1 MTDLVRL
8 AALPA
13 VALVL
18 VSGVLGV
25 QLANGGGT
33 FEPLQSA
40 DPCVARTVTSQADGM
55 DGLTE
60 RLVLLGIDGAACR
73 LHVSREALTLE
84 LAQPGPRTDAE
95 IDALRQGLLDA
106 VQRMK
111 DDGTLPPASELVD
124 EALDNADLNG
134 FLEAAIRALPDSV
147 VNAALKIDD
156 VLIRTINDLDLRS
169 ILANLD
175 NEQDLY
181 DQINAAVDPGG
192 QGLPRRPPPRPL
204 ALTDDRMIRA
214 RCASPSATSRS
225 GGPGRTRTP

>member
-1 MTDLVRL
+1 M
-8 AALPA
+8 
-13 VALVL
+13 
-18 VSGVLGV
+18 LGV
-25 QLANGGGT
+25 QVANGGGT

-40 DPCVARTVTSQADGM
+40 DPCVARTVTSQADGI

-60 RLVLLGIDGAACR
+60 RLVLLGIDAAACR

-95 IDALRQGLLDA
+95 IDALREGLLDA
-106 VQRMK
+106 VQQMK

-124 EALDNADLNG
+124 EALDNADLNS

-147 VNAALKIDD
+147 VNSALKTDD
-156 VLIRTINDLDLRS
+156 VLIRTIDDLDLRS

-175 NEQDLY
+175 DRAGPQRP
-181 DQINAAVDPGG
+181 DQRRGDPGG

-225 GGPGRTRTP
+225 GGPGRNRTP

>member
-1 MTDLVRL
+1 MTGTARLVG
-8 AALPA
+8 LPA

-33 FEPLQSA
+33 FEPLRSA
-40 DPCVARTVTSQADGM
+40 DPCVARHVTSKATGM
-55 DGLTE
+55 DALTE
-60 RLVLLGIDGAACR
+60 RLVLLGLDGAACR

-95 IDALRQGLLDA
+95 VDALRAGLLAA

-111 DDGTLPPASELVD
+111 DDGTLPPASDLVD

-147 VNAALKIDD
+147 VNAAVKVDD
-156 VLIRTINDLDLRS
+156 VLTRTIRDLDLRTVLS
-169 ILANLD
+169 ELD
-175 NEQDLY
+175 DQHDLNQ
-181 DQINAAVDPGG
+181 QINAAV
-192 QGLPRRPPPRPL
+192 
-204 ALTDDRMIRA
+204 TRA
-214 RCASPSATSRS
+214 VKASLVARL
-225 GGPGRTRTP
+225 RDLL

>member
-1 MTDLVRL
+1 M
-8 AALPA
+8 PA

-33 FEPLQSA
+33 FEPLRPA
-40 DPCVARTVTSQADGM
+40 DPCVAREVTSEADGI

-73 LHVSREALTLE
+73 LGVSREALTLE

-95 IDALRQGLLDA
+95 IDALHEGLRAA
-106 VQRMK
+106 VRRMK

-124 EALDNADLNG
+124 EAMDNADLNG
-134 FLEAAIRALPDSV
+134 FLEAAIRALPDSL
-147 VNAALKIDD
+147 VNAAVKTDD
-156 VLIRTINDLDLRS
+156 VLTRAIDDLDLRS

-175 NEQDLY
+175 
-181 DQINAAVDPGG
+181 DQRALNQQMEAAVTQAVKDS
-192 QGLPRRPPPRPL
+192 LV
-204 ALTDDRMIRA
+204 A
-214 RCASPSATSRS
+214 RLRDLL
-225 GGPGRTRTP
+225 